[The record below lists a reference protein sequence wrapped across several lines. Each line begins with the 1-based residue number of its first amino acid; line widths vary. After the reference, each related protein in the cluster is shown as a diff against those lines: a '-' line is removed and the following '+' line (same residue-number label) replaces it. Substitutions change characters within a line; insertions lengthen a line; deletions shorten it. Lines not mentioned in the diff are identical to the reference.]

1 MNAVEAGARAP
12 AFVADVMLGKL
23 AKTLRMLGYDV
34 AYRSDASDDAVRL
47 LALREGRV
55 VLTRDREIAAT
66 GLPIRV
72 VLVEGDRAADQ
83 LRRVVLALGLA
94 VDEGRLFTRCLVCNE
109 PVVQVSSGDVRG
121 LVPPYVQRTQA
132 RFARCPSCGRVYWAA
147 THVER
152 AREWLRSVLG
162 A

>member
-1 MNAVEAGARAP
+1 MGARTAAP

-47 LALREGRV
+47 QAVREGRV
-55 VLTRDREIAAT
+55 VLTRDHEIAAT
-66 GLPIRV
+66 SLPIRV
-72 VLVEGDRAADQ
+72 VLVEGDRAAEQ
-83 LRRVVLALGLA
+83 LRHVLRALGLP
-94 VDEGRLFTRCLVCNE
+94 VDESMLFTRCILCNT
-109 PVVQVSSGDVRG
+109 PVVEAPAEDVRG
-121 LVPPYVQRTQA
+121 LVPPYVHQTQT
-132 RFARCPSCGRVYWAA
+132 RFVRCPSCGRIYWAA

-152 AREWLRSVLG
+152 ARRWLRSALG

>member
-1 MNAVEAGARAP
+1 MGARTAAP

-34 AYRSDASDDAVRL
+34 AYRSDASDEAVKL
-47 LALREGRV
+47 LALRERRV
-55 VLTRDREIAAT
+55 VLTRDHEIAAT

-72 VLVEGDRAADQ
+72 VLVEGDRVTDQ
-83 LRRVVLALGLA
+83 LRHVVRALELSA
-94 VDEGRLFTRCLVCNE
+94 DESRLFTRCLLCNE
-109 PVVQVSSGDVRG
+109 LVAEVPAEDVRG
-121 LVPPYVQRTQA
+121 LVPPYVHRTQT
-132 RFARCPSCGRVYWAA
+132 RFVRCPSCGRIYWAA

-152 AREWLRSVLG
+152 ARRWLRSALR